1 MNGDQPPSGI
11 RLGSIGGT
19 SIHVEVSFLILI
31 GLFVVL
37 DIDRNVP
44 IERALLWIPVLLVSV
59 LFHEIGHAAL
69 IGLFGFGRS
78 AIVLG
83 GFGGVT
89 VNQRRAVPWK
99 EIVISLAGPGFSLLL
114 SVLLALAFAGIP
126 LLRRDPMLAA
136 LIPLM
141 IQANQIWAIFNL
153 VPIYPLDG
161 GQALQNLARFFT
173 DVRRAVAVS
182 IFSSIAIG
190 IVVLALALFARW
202 FFLAI
207 LAAMLLMQNY
217 QRWQLWRGWKK
228 PEE

>member
-1 MNGDQPPSGI
+1 MNGDRAPASGI
-11 RLGSIGGT
+11 RLGSILGT
-19 SIHVEVSFLILI
+19 TIHVEISFLILI
-31 GLFVVL
+31 GLFVIL
-37 DIDRNVP
+37 DLDRGLP
-44 IERALLWIPVLLVSV
+44 IQRALLWIPILLISV

-78 AIVLG
+78 TIVLG

-89 VNQRRAVPWK
+89 INERRSIPWK

-114 SVLLALAFAGIP
+114 AFALTWIFLGIP
-126 LLRRDPMLAA
+126 RLASDPMLAA

-141 IQANQIWAIFNL
+141 IWANKIWAVFNL

-161 GQALQNLARFFT
+161 GQALQNLLRYVTT
-173 DVRRAVAVS
+173 DRRAVGAS
-182 IFSSIAIG
+182 IVTSMVIG
-190 IVVLALALFARW
+190 ALVLAGALFARS

-217 QRWQLWRGWKK
+217 QRWRLWRGWTA
-228 PEE
+228 